1 MSKTTPY
8 RTMIDG
14 HEALMSD
21 LSSLAFSGF
30 AHFTA
35 MQVRD
40 GAIRGLDL
48 HLQRLRLASMEMYG
62 QANSDDEVRAY
73 FRSAIECGPVNL
85 SLTATV
91 FSRSGEFTAV
101 GAFNDPGILI
111 RTSPAAQGP
120 TGPLRLDAVTHER
133 PLPSIK
139 HVGEATKTY
148 YLRKAVEKGFDDA
161 AFVDKRGHISEATI
175 WNLAFW
181 DGHTVVWPKAELL
194 NGITMQI
201 VKRQLEALGA
211 PQREE
216 SLTLEAVQKLSG
228 GVVMNSW
235 TPGIPVSGIG
245 ETTLPVSDRF
255 GDLLHQAY
263 QMEPEVLI

>member
-91 FSRSGEFTAV
+91 FSRSGEFTPV
-101 GAFNDPGILI
+101 GAFNDPGIL
-111 RTSPAAQGP
+111 
-120 TGPLRLDAVTHER
+120 
-133 PLPSIK
+133 
-139 HVGEATKTY
+139 
-148 YLRKAVEKGFDDA
+148 
-161 AFVDKRGHISEATI
+161 
-175 WNLAFW
+175 
-181 DGHTVVWPKAELL
+181 
-194 NGITMQI
+194 
-201 VKRQLEALGA
+201 
-211 PQREE
+211 
-216 SLTLEAVQKLSG
+216 
-228 GVVMNSW
+228 
-235 TPGIPVSGIG
+235 
-245 ETTLPVSDRF
+245 
-255 GDLLHQAY
+255 
-263 QMEPEVLI
+263 